1 MKIVHL
7 CMCSVVTDGWNYQ
20 DNMLPKY
27 HKRLGHDVTIVT
39 SHFVYDNKGQLAID
53 ERNQYVNEHDVKVIR
68 LKSTPKKQGSRLKKF
83 PGLYNTIVNE
93 HPDILFVHCPQFRD
107 STTVVKYMK
116 KHPNVKLFVDNH
128 ADFSNSASGWLSKN
142 VLHGVWWKHYARLL
156 VPYATKF
163 YGVLPARVDFLVE
176 QYGIPKDKVE
186 LLVMGAD
193 DDYVEAAST
202 IESIN
207 TVRNELGLTSTD
219 FVIVTG
225 GKIDNAK
232 TQTMLLMEAIKNV
245 DCENIKLV
253 VFGSVDAELKERFMS
268 LVDGEKVKYVGWID
282 SSESYKYFACADLVC
297 FPGRHSVFWEQ
308 VAGQGIPMIVKY
320 WDGTTHVDRGGNVVF
335 LESDDLEKLKDA
347 IINTT
352 EEKVINELKKKALTY
367 KHDFVYSEIAKKSI
381 EE

>member
-1 MKIVHL
+1 
-7 CMCSVVTDGWNYQ
+7 MCSVVTDGWNYQ

-128 ADFSNSASGWLSKN
+128 ADFSNSASGWLSKK
-142 VLHGVWWKHYARLL
+142 VLHGVWWKYYARLL

-176 QYGIPKDKVE
+176 QYGIPKEKVK

-193 DDYVEAAST
+193 DDYVEAAS
-202 IESIN
+202 IPESIN
-207 TVRNELGLTSTD
+207 GVRNELGLD
-219 FVIVTG
+219 PNNFVIVTG
-225 GKIDNAK
+225 GKIDKAK
-232 TQTMLLMEAIKNV
+232 TQTMLLMEAVKNINR
-245 DCENIKLV
+245 ENIKLV

-268 LVDGEKVKYVGWID
+268 LVDGEKVKYIGWID
-282 SSESYKYFACADLVC
+282 SSESYRYFACADLVC

-308 VAGQGIPMIVKY
+308 VAGQGIPMLVKY
-320 WDGTTHVDRGGNVVF
+320 WTGTTHVDCGGNVKF
-335 LESDDLEKLKDA
+335 IEKDSMET
-347 IINTT
+347 IISCLD
-352 EEKVINELKKKALTY
+352 EIASKEKYQIMKVIADNCKEQFL
-367 KHDFVYSEIAKKSI
+367 YSEIARRSI
-381 EE
+381 EK